1 MEKFYNFFADAFPQ
15 LFGFVRQAIP
25 ALADAAAIVR
35 YVVLIA
41 GLALAAFAV
50 VALVIG
56 CFKIRFF
63 RRLARVLLV
72 IETLGA
78 VGLVLIAAFTV
89 KTGNIPADMVKA
101 LELGSPAVFDLI
113 KAIFSNFGV
122 DAVPGFII
130 MIVAFVVIAVILHL
144 IIVLSRIIVK
154 RAAAK
159 DRDDD
164 APDALPAEEEIAE
177 PAPAASPAPVVVSE
191 TPAPAEEPIVPA
203 DVPEQEMETV
213 SEPEASEEPAEEE
226 IAEEEIAEETA
237 EEETAEENEVDEI
250 GSDEE
255 IADEESAEN
264 EIAPIPD
271 YVKLDQPAFMPIP
284 SSVSDTVDFTD
295 PKRDGFTLNP
305 GVYAAAADQ
314 LISDEAAEDLTV
326 VVYRKVEGKVAE
338 LPIDALNAN
347 FKPYSYVDAKILRQ
361 KGLIPE
367 SAGEVKITAHGKLD
381 KPLMVQA
388 SAFAPGAAKMII
400 LAGGR
405 PIQVL

>member
-89 KTGNIPADMVKA
+89 KTGNIPADMVKS

-113 KAIFSNFGV
+113 KKIFSNFGV

-130 MIVAFVVIAVILHL
+130 MIVAFVLIAVLLHL

-159 DRDDD
+159 DVDGDE
-164 APDALPAEEEIAE
+164 PEALPAEEETAE

-203 DVPEQEMETV
+203 DVPEEEMETV
-213 SEPEASEEPAEEE
+213 SEPDETPDESEEPAEEE
-226 IAEEEIAEETA
+226 AAEETA
-237 EEETAEENEVDEI
+237 EDEAAKENQDAVAAEEIE
-250 GSDEE
+250 DEE
-255 IADEESAEN
+255 PAEN

-271 YVKLDQPAFMPIP
+271 YVKLDQPAFMPVP
-284 SSVSDTVDFTD
+284 SSVSETVDFTD
-295 PKRDGFTLNP
+295 PKRDGFTPNP
-305 GVYAAAADQ
+305 GVYAAAAEQ

>member
-89 KTGNIPADMVKA
+89 KTGNIPADMVKS

-113 KAIFSNFGV
+113 KKIFSNFGV
-122 DAVPGFII
+122 DAVPSFII
-130 MIVAFVVIAVILHL
+130 MVVAFVVIAVILHL

-159 DRDDD
+159 DAEGDE
-164 APDALPAEEEIAE
+164 PESLPAEEETAE

-203 DVPEQEMETV
+203 DVPEEEMETV
-213 SEPEASEEPAEEE
+213 SEPDETPDESEEPAEEE
-226 IAEEEIAEETA
+226 AAEETA
-237 EEETAEENEVDEI
+237 EDEAAKENQDAVAAEEIE
-250 GSDEE
+250 DEE
-255 IADEESAEN
+255 PAEN

-271 YVKLDQPAFMPIP
+271 YVKLDQPTFMPVP
-284 SSVSDTVDFTD
+284 SSVSETVDFTD
-295 PKRDGFTLNP
+295 PKRDGFTPNP
-305 GVYAAAADQ
+305 GVYAAAAEQ
-314 LISDEAAEDLTV
+314 LISDEATEDLTV

>member
-89 KTGNIPADMVKA
+89 KTGNIPADMVKS
-101 LELGSPAVFDLI
+101 LELGSPAVFGLI

-130 MIVAFVVIAVILHL
+130 MIVAFVVIAVLLHL

-159 DRDDD
+159 DVDGDE
-164 APDALPAEEEIAE
+164 PEALPAEEEIAE

-203 DVPEQEMETV
+203 DVPEEEMETV
-213 SEPEASEEPAEEE
+213 SEPDETQDESEKPAEEE
-226 IAEEEIAEETA
+226 AAEETA
-237 EEETAEENEVDEI
+237 EDETAKENQDAVAAEEIE
-250 GSDEE
+250 DEE
-255 IADEESAEN
+255 PAEN

-271 YVKLDQPAFMPIP
+271 YVKLDQPVFMPVP
-284 SSVSDTVDFTD
+284 SSVSETVDFTD
-295 PKRDGFTLNP
+295 PKRDGFTPNP
-305 GVYAAAADQ
+305 GVYAAAAEQ